1 MDEVMLRNNRYKAEQ
16 SVEKAR
22 ARVRE
27 ATHAIWDAR
36 HFTKGHKAERIKETV
51 QGAYE
56 KLTESVDD
64 VRSQTARAK
73 ERSQDMAADLQEYT
87 SGGLDVSASMNREYH
102 QEAMHRFENGT
113 RLKDLILERVGA
125 AGVPSQ
131 GRGR

>member
-22 ARVRE
+22 ARVRQ
-27 ATHAIWDAR
+27 AAHAIWDAR
-36 HFTKGHKAERIKETV
+36 HFTKGYKAERIKETV

-56 KLTESVDD
+56 KFTESADD
-64 VRSQTARAK
+64 ARSQTARAK
-73 ERSQDMAADLQEYT
+73 ERSQDMAADLQESA

-102 QEAMHRFENGT
+102 RASVHRFENGT
-113 RLKDLILERVGA
+113 RLKDLTPERVGA

>member
-27 ATHAIWDAR
+27 AAHAIWDAR
-36 HFTKGHKAERIKETV
+36 HFTKGYKAERVKETV

-56 KLTESVDD
+56 KFTESGDD
-64 VRSQTARAK
+64 ARSKTACAK
-73 ERSQDMAADLQEYT
+73 ERSQDMAADLQEYA
-87 SGGLDVSASMNREYH
+87 SGGLDVSASRNREYY

-113 RLKDLILERVGA
+113 RLKDLTPEQVGA

-131 GRGR
+131 GGGR

>member
-1 MDEVMLRNNRYKAEQ
+1 MDKVLIKNNGYKTEQ

-27 ATHAIWDAR
+27 AAHAIWDAH
-36 HFTKGHKAERIKETV
+36 HFTKGHKAERVKETV

-56 KLTESVDD
+56 KFTESVDD
-64 VRSQTARAK
+64 ARSQTACAK
-73 ERSQDMAADLQEYT
+73 ERSQDMAADLQEYA
-87 SGGLDVSASMNREYH
+87 SGGLDVSASKNREYH
-102 QEAMHRFENGT
+102 QEAMYRFENGT
-113 RLKDLILERVGA
+113 RLEDMTPERVGA